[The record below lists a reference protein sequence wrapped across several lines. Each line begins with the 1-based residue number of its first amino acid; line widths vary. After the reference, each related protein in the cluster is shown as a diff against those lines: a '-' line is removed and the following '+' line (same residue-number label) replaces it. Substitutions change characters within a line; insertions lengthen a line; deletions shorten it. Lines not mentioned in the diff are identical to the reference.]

1 MNLSLEPT
9 QYIVFLILIKLSLV
23 TIVAAMLA
31 NFDYFAHI
39 IFSEKRSRAQRYIL
53 GSIFCGTILIG
64 VVLRYSAGYHALD
77 FSIPIFFIAGL
88 TVGFAPTMLAVAVMS
103 TVFIFSGEYFMAVLS
118 FISAIFGSI
127 LYKPDLFARKERLYD
142 LSLWM
147 LPVTIIA
154 LVFYRYAPEGWV
166 FTLSNRTFEG
176 DVLVAFSDVMGV
188 FLTLFLWRHYKT
200 KLELVESSHNL
211 DKSRLAILSAKINPH
226 FLFNTLNTIAAAIRL
241 DQDLAR
247 SIVFK
252 LSEILRYV
260 LNTENEFKP
269 LQDEINFIENYLSV
283 ENIRFG
289 EDRLSVSINVDD
301 AVREIEVP
309 TMLIQPLVENAIK
322 HGIAPLTD
330 RKGELVI
337 NLSYENELGRK
348 NKLEKILIISIKD
361 NGLGTDSINNEALFS
376 KGIGL
381 PNVRDRLKLLYGDK
395 AKMMFNSEYK
405 KGTTVELRIPAVR

>member
-1 MNLSLEPT
+1 
-9 QYIVFLILIKLSLV
+9 V

-39 IFSEKRSRAQRYIL
+39 IFSERRTRKQRLIL
-53 GSIFCGTILIG
+53 GLIFCGTILTG
-64 VVLRYSAGYHALD
+64 VILRYSAGYHALD

-88 TVGFAPTMLAVAVMS
+88 TIGFAPTMVAVAVMS
-103 TVFIFSGEYFMAVLS
+103 SVFVFSGEYFMAVLA
-118 FISAIFGSI
+118 FISASAGSV
-127 LYKPDLFARKERLYD
+127 LYRPDLFTGKKRVYD

-166 FTLSNRTFEG
+166 FTLSNRTLEG
-176 DVLVAFSDVMGV
+176 DMLVALSDVLGV
-188 FLTLFLWRHYKT
+188 FLTLFLWKHYKT
-200 KLELVESSHNL
+200 KLELVESAYNL

-226 FLFNTLNTIAAAIRL
+226 FLFNTLNTIAAAIRI
-241 DQDLAR
+241 DQELAR

-260 LNTENEFKP
+260 LNTENEFRP
-269 LQDEINFIENYLSV
+269 LQDEINFIENYLAV
-283 ENIRFG
+283 ENVRFG
-289 EDRLSVSINVDD
+289 EDRLTVCIKVDD
-301 AVREIEVP
+301 DVREFEVP

-330 RKGELVI
+330 RKGELTIDIKYKTTDGFDVKDKKT
-337 NLSYENELGRK
+337 LF
-348 NKLEKILIISIKD
+348 ISIRD
-361 NGLGTDSINNEALFS
+361 NGLGTRFIDEGRLFS

-381 PNVRDRLKLLYGDK
+381 PNVRDRLKLLYGEK
-395 AKMMFNSEYK
+395 ASMVFNSEYN
-405 KGTTVELRIPAVR
+405 KGTTVDLTIPTVR